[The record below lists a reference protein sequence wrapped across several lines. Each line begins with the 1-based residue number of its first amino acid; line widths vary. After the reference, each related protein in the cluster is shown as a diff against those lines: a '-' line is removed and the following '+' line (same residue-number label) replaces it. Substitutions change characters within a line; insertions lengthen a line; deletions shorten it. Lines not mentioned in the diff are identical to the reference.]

1 MFDKRQLSGTNM
13 NVNPPQKCGYVAIVG
28 RPNVGKSSL
37 LNKILGQ
44 KLSIT
49 SRKPQTTRHQLLGI
63 KTTADVQTLYVD
75 TPGLHKNSRNA
86 INRYMNRA
94 ATSIMKD
101 VDVIV
106 MVVDRLNWLEDDEV
120 VLRHVADSH
129 VPALLAIN
137 KVDLL
142 EDKTRLLPYL
152 EFTKTKLNFEEMIPI
167 SAANGH
173 NIAKL
178 EHLLQSYLPAGPR
191 FFPADQL
198 TDRSEKFLV
207 AEIIREKITRQLG
220 DELPYEITVQI
231 DRYKEGKGIIEI
243 DSTILVEREGQKGI
257 LIGKKGARLKKIGSE
272 ARKDI
277 ESFLNSKTILKLWVR
292 VKTGWSDDD
301 RALVS
306 LGYE

>member
-1 MFDKRQLSGTNM
+1 M
-13 NVNPPQKCGYVAIVG
+13 NSDSPQRCGYVAIIG

-37 LNKILGQ
+37 LNRILGQ

-63 KTTADVQTLYVD
+63 KTNGNVQTLYVD
-75 TPGLHKNSRNA
+75 TPGLHKNSSKA

-94 ATSIMKD
+94 ASSVILD
-101 VDVIV
+101 VDAII
-106 MVVDRLNWLEDDEV
+106 MVVDRLNWLDDDEV
-120 VLRHVADSH
+120 VLKQVKDSQT
-129 VPALLAIN
+129 PTLLAIN

-142 EDKTRLLPYL
+142 EDKSRLLPHL
-152 EFTKTKLNFEEMIPI
+152 EFTKTKMDFKEMIPI

-173 NIAKL
+173 NVDVL
-178 EHLLQSYLPAGPR
+178 ERNLEVYLPIGSH

-198 TDRSEKFLV
+198 TDRNEKFFV

-220 DELPYEITVQI
+220 DELPYEIAVQI
-231 DRYKEGKGIIEI
+231 DNYKNEKGKTQI
-243 DSTILVEREGQKGI
+243 DATILVEREGQKGI
-257 LIGKKGARLKKIGSE
+257 LIGKQGTRLKKIGSE

-277 ESFLNSKTILKLWVR
+277 ELFLNNKTMLKLWVR

-306 LGYE
+306 LGYD

>member
-1 MFDKRQLSGTNM
+1 M

-178 EHLLQSYLPAGPR
+178 EQLLQSYLPAGPH

-231 DRYKEGKGIIEI
+231 DRYKEEKGIIEI

>member
-1 MFDKRQLSGTNM
+1 M

-178 EHLLQSYLPAGPR
+178 EQLLQSYLPVGPH

-231 DRYKEGKGIIEI
+231 DRYKEEKGIIEI